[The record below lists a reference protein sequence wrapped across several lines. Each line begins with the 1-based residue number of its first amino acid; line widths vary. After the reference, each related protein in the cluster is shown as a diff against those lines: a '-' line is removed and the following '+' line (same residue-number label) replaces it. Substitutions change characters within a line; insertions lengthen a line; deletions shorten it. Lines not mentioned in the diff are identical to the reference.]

1 MLYLRLWVSLTWRGF
16 TATSRPEQPRTVG
29 AAMHDD
35 DVTDEE
41 PEPGHARVFDRL
53 LAAGLSVERI
63 EAHLAAGRVHVD
75 GEAVTDPSAP
85 APAGTRV
92 VLWAQ

>member
-1 MLYLRLWVSLTWRGF
+1 
-16 TATSRPEQPRTVG
+16 
-29 AAMHDD
+29 MHDD

-41 PEPGHARVFDRL
+41 PEPGGIRVFNRV

-75 GEAVTDPSAP
+75 GESVTDPSAP

-92 VLWAQ
+92 VLWSE

>member
-1 MLYLRLWVSLTWRGF
+1 
-16 TATSRPEQPRTVG
+16 
-29 AAMHDD
+29 MHDD
-35 DVTDEE
+35 DVTDDE
-41 PEPGHARVFDRL
+41 PKQGDTRVFDRL

-63 EAHLAAGRVHVD
+63 EAHLATGRVHVD
-75 GEAVTDPSAP
+75 GDPVTDPASP